1 MYSDY
6 REGSEGLALKGK
18 YHFSRK
24 PWCRR
29 IAGFDFADVAGMAYL
44 ETGFSQTRG
53 PFTRAR
59 LAASGILCYA
69 QNDDQE
75 TENDRKNFM

>member
-1 MYSDY
+1 
-6 REGSEGLALKGK
+6 
-18 YHFSRK
+18 
-24 PWCRR
+24 
-29 IAGFDFADVAGMAYL
+29 MAYL

-75 TENDRKNFM
+75 TENDRKNFMNGNICFINPILRPTRSEDIIVADLVLQ